1 MARVL
6 PFAQYRVFE
15 PSAADAMGQAFDAAW
30 ERVRAAASDPVT
42 SYWEEQTRERLAA
55 RIIARMQAGESD
67 PVRLR
72 DDAIAYGLGLGCAPE
87 PVPASARRGAKPVT
101 QRQQERSTPPAPD
114 R

>member
-30 ERVRAAASDPVT
+30 QQVRAAACDPVT

-55 RIIARMQAGESD
+55 RIIARMQAGECD
-67 PVRLR
+67 PIRLR
-72 DDAIAYGLGLGCAPE
+72 DDAIAYGLELGRGPAP
-87 PVPASARRGAKPVT
+87 ARRGAKPVT
-101 QRQQERSTPPAPD
+101 QRQQERSAPPAPD